1 MYHLYTDGACKG
13 NPGQGGWAFLLLLD
27 EDPGDGIQASGSEAK
42 TTNNR
47 MEMLAVIE
55 GLRFIPMGSEV
66 KIGTDSRYVIVTI
79 ESKTPIHKLA
89 NADLVVMAR
98 ELLAKVTYTFEHV
111 KGHSGHPQNE
121 LVDKMASDAAKA
133 QIRSHL

>member
-1 MYHLYTDGACKG
+1 MSHLYTDGACKG
-13 NPGQGGWAFLLLLD
+13 NPGKGGWAFLLLD
-27 EDPGDGIQASGSEAK
+27 EDRGYCIQASGSEAK

-66 KIGTDSRYVIVTI
+66 KIVTDSRYVIVTT

-89 NADLVVMAR
+89 NADLVVMVR

-111 KGHSGHPQNE
+111 KGHSGQPQNE
-121 LVDKMASDAAKA
+121 LVDTMASDAAKG
-133 QIRSHL
+133 RMGCHL